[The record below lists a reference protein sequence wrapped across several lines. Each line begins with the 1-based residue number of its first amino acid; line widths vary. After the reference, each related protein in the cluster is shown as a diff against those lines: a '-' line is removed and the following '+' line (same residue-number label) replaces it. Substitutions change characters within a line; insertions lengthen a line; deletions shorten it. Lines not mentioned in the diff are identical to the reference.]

1 MKIVVTGAG
10 GFLGAA
16 VCGAALAAGHDVV
29 ASARRADPER
39 LRSLAGAIT
48 QATLDVSDGAAVEQ
62 LFQDVRPDVVIHA
75 AWAGLTRA
83 ERDGPDQL
91 AQLQSWIHLMQAAA
105 RAGVRKMVGIGSQAE
120 YGATTGRTGEE
131 ALPQPNS
138 MYGAAKLSAGI
149 IGARLAAD
157 AGMDFAWLRLFAVYG
172 PGDNPN
178 WLIPSML
185 AALARG
191 EQPRMTPGTQR
202 VDYLYIDDAAA
213 AVLAVATGA
222 QAQGTFNLS
231 SGTAVTVRA
240 IVERLRD
247 LVRPETAL
255 TFGEVPFAPGQPMHI
270 EGAIDR
276 LTAAT
281 GWTPTTSLDAGLAR
295 TASHHAG

>member
-16 VCGAALAAGHDVV
+16 VCAAALAAGHDVV
-29 ASARRADPER
+29 ATARRADPER
-39 LRSLAGAIT
+39 LRPLAGAIT
-48 QATLDVSDGAAVEQ
+48 QAILDVSDGDAVEQ
-62 LFQDVRPDVVIHA
+62 LLQDERPDVVIHA

-91 AQLQSWIHLMQAAA
+91 RQLQSWIHLMQAAA

-120 YGATTGRTGEE
+120 YGATVGRTGED

-138 MYGAAKLSAGI
+138 MYGAAKLSAGV
-149 IGARLAAD
+149 IGAR
-157 AGMDFAWLRLFAVYG
+157 LRLFAVYG

-222 QAQGTFNLS
+222 QAAGTFNLA

-276 LTAAT
+276 LAAAT
-281 GWTPTTSLDAGLAR
+281 GWAPATPLDAGLAR
-295 TASHHAG
+295 TAGDQHAG

>member
-16 VCGAALAAGHDVV
+16 VCAAALAAGHDVV
-29 ASARRADPER
+29 ATARRADPER

-48 QATLDVSDGAAVEQ
+48 QAILDVSDGAAVEQ

-91 AQLQSWIHLMQAAA
+91 AQLQFWIHLMQAAA

-120 YGATTGRTGEE
+120 YGATVGRTGED

-138 MYGAAKLSAGI
+138 MYGAAKLSAGV

-222 QAQGTFNLS
+222 RAVGTFNLA

-240 IVERLRD
+240 IVERLCD

-281 GWTPTTSLDAGLAR
+281 GWTPATSLDAGLAR